1 MCYLR
6 ARIVERPSTVSEKW
20 ESKGS
25 CVLSS
30 NCCRS
35 LTRTQQ
41 RQQTGKY
48 QLNHIQILDFCIQ
61 IINLMNFILKRN
73 IYFVPPKKKKNLAIQ
88 QCVCDFPPTNP
99 SDSPGSHPEVF
110 LNKVAGDSQRQK
122 GNEENG
128 CDVGDDTQS
137 RHAQQGGAGEALE
150 GGGNVLIDCVGV
162 SGKSVQDAAE
172 RSGLK
177 EPEEKKESKIPWTLS
192 SK

>member
-6 ARIVERPSTVSEKW
+6 ARIVVRPSTVSEKW

-48 QLNHIQILDFCIQ
+48 QLSHIQILDFCIQ
-61 IINLMNFILKRN
+61 IINKRN
-73 IYFVPPKKKKNLAIQ
+73 IYFVPLAIQ
-88 QCVCDFPPTNP
+88 QCVCDFPPTIP

-110 LNKVAGDSQRQK
+110 LNKVAGDGQRQK
-122 GNEENG
+122 GDEENG

-137 RHAQQGGAGEALE
+137 GHAQQGGAGEALE

-177 EPEEKKESKIPWTLS
+177 EPEEKKESKIPCTLS